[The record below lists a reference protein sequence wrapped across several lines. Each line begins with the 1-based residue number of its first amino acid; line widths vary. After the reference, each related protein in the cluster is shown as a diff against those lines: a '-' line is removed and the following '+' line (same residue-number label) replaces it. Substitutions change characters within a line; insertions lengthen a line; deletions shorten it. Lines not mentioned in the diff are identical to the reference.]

1 MFKIIGEI
9 HSQHQL
15 QVPSGLLLFNIGH
28 KTSVPF
34 LQTFDGSS
42 PNWFLEQVKSV
53 KVRWVSLFLWN
64 ASERKCNMLL
74 LYFREKRQIRV
85 KKKFTPSTGFG
96 GGKPKKKTNSKR
108 KNTDRTCRPHSF
120 QPCMLIENRKT
131 QREIF
136 HKTHAWSGQSTN
148 WIVWCRW
155 NMDWVWDYVWHIRY
169 ACVVC
174 VCISKLRLTT

>member
-96 GGKPKKKTNSKR
+96 VENLKKRIANA
-108 KNTDRTCRPHSF
+108 
-120 QPCMLIENRKT
+120 KT
-131 QREIF
+131 QTA
-136 HKTHAWSGQSTN
+136 HVDH
-148 WIVWCRW
+148 IVSSR
-155 NMDWVWDYVWHIRY
+155 
-169 ACVVC
+169 AC
-174 VCISKLRLTT
+174 